1 MAEDKKSQKITIDD
15 VEYNLDD
22 LSDKA
27 KAQIPN
33 IQFVESQ
40 LQQLNNEW
48 AVSDTARIA
57 YTNALKAELAK
68 VGTSEQKNMS
78 QKIKLG
84 DEEYEVDNLGDQA
97 KETLNALK
105 FATARVQELT
115 NMLALLQR
123 AKNSYSDSLKK
134 EVISTKG
141 GLIFGED

>member
-1 MAEDKKSQKITIDD
+1 
-15 VEYNLDD
+15 
-22 LSDKA
+22 
-27 KAQIPN
+27 
-33 IQFVESQ
+33 
-40 LQQLNNEW
+40 
-48 AVSDTARIA
+48 
-57 YTNALKAELAK
+57 
-68 VGTSEQKNMS
+68 MS